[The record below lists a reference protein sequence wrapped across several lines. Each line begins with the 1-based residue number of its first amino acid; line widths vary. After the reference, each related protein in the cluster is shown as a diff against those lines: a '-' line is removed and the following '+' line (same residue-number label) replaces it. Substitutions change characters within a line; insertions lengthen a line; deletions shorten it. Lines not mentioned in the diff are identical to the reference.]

1 MPGKGKLEFAVEP
14 SKARQLHNSE
24 TRRYIEELF
33 RVQVKLSLAHQERQ
47 WINIH
52 GPNARCKL
60 AKVRPIPEY
69 RRITPLSLVSLQA
82 YTIAMCDPV
91 STTEIECDR
100 ALFNRLFTG
109 DSELLRTIEG
119 DYAVVIQR
127 CQNCTARIQGSD
139 ELSVTLAMSKLSEI
153 GCGANGAGID
163 HQLSAAMEEQCDPTS
178 LSSSLAHQ
186 PEVVKRTMLLE
197 IVKDDSGSE
206 DEATQEMPAPM
217 VPEVPPQHQTPV
229 EPQPVEPQPMEQKDN
244 EEKAERTGKKFKDR
258 DVQEKI
264 DYFIEIGYKKDVVMK
279 VLERVGKKASVNSI
293 LDRLIQVSSSKPD
306 TNTRP
311 KLDSTGRPPSRHHE
325 QPVSRAPISKSG
337 PPNKAGK
344 PSSLR
349 YIVIDGSN
357 VAMR

>member
-1 MPGKGKLEFAVEP
+1 M
-14 SKARQLHNSE
+14 
-24 TRRYIEELF
+24 
-33 RVQVKLSLAHQERQ
+33 
-47 WINIH
+47 
-52 GPNARCKL
+52 
-60 AKVRPIPEY
+60 
-69 RRITPLSLVSLQA
+69 
-82 YTIAMCDPV
+82 IALCDPV
-91 STTEIECDR
+91 STTEINCDR
-100 ALFNRLFTG
+100 DLFARLFTG
-109 DSELLRTIEG
+109 DSELLRTIEA

-139 ELSVTLAMSKLSEI
+139 ELSVTLAMSKLGEI
-153 GCGANGAGID
+153 GCRANAAGID
-163 HQLSAAMEEQCDPTS
+163 RQLSAAMEEQCDPTS

-206 DEATQEMPAPM
+206 DEAPQETPAPM
-217 VPEVPPQHQTPV
+217 VPEMPPQQETAF
-229 EPQPVEPQPMEQKDN
+229 EPQPMELSKD
-244 EEKAERTGKKFKDR
+244 EEKPKRFKER

-311 KLDSTGRPPSRHHE
+311 KPDTNARPPSRHHE
-325 QPVSRAPISKSG
+325 QPITRAPVTKMGSS
-337 PPNKAGK
+337 NKIGK
-344 PSSLR
+344 QCGLR